1 MDAGEKNLGPAAEE
15 LRAELARRT
24 GTRAGEWHL
33 VLKARYGMLAAFEVL
48 RARGGEGS
56 VVTQPF
62 TCCTA
67 VDPIVS
73 ADLRPVYA
81 ELSPRSLAVDPEGL
95 SLPGD
100 VRAVV
105 LQNTCGIIHEGDASA
120 LARAA
125 HGVGAILVEDCA
137 HCVGRMA
144 RDAAGEPLA
153 DVSVHSFGVEK
164 MLRTSFGGAI
174 WVNPRMADASLR
186 AALESALDALPEMT
200 PSRQRATRLYRNE
213 IRVLNRLPR
222 PAARALRGAL
232 ERMGLFEPAVT
243 DAERSGRV
251 SGTPARPDEWV
262 CSRALE
268 ALSSEDAQLA
278 QRSEAVRAYTRALA
292 ASPLGTGAASPLEV
306 PRALVPEFSQP
317 LLTYPVFLADA
328 DGADRAVAEVLAA
341 GFYARP
347 WYRPLLYPGALDAGA
362 YELPAAGALP
372 LTERCSAGAVML
384 PTDVSPED
392 AERIAGIVVRVA
404 GR

>member
-1 MDAGEKNLGPAAEE
+1 MGAGEKSLGPAAEA

-24 GTRAGEWHL
+24 GTLPGEWHL
-33 VLKARYGMLAAFEVL
+33 VLKARYGMLAAFRAL
-48 RARGGEGS
+48 RARKGEGS

-73 ADLRPVYA
+73 AGLRPVYA
-81 ELSPRSLAVDPEGL
+81 ELSPRSLAIDPKGL
-95 SLPGD
+95 SLPPD

-105 LQNTCGIIHEGDASA
+105 LQNTCGIVHEGDAVA

-125 HGVGAILVEDCA
+125 HGAGALLVEDCA

-144 RDAAGEPLA
+144 KDAAGEPVA
-153 DVSVHSFGVEK
+153 DISVHSFGVEK
-164 MLRTSFGGAI
+164 MLPTHFGGAL
-174 WVNPRMADASLR
+174 WVSPRMADPALR
-186 AALESALDALPEMT
+186 AAVTSALDALPEMT
-200 PSRQRATRLYRNE
+200 SARRRAARLYRNE
-213 IRVLNRLPR
+213 IRVISRLPR

-232 ERMGLFEPAVT
+232 ERAGLFEAAVT
-243 DAERSGRV
+243 DAERTGEV
-251 SGTPARPDEWV
+251 SGAPARPDEWV

-278 QRSEAVRAYTRALA
+278 QRAEAVRAYTRALGA
-292 ASPLGTGAASPLEV
+292 VPLGPAAEGPLEA
-306 PRALVPEFSQP
+306 PGALDPEFSQP
-317 LLTYPVFLADA
+317 LLAYPVFLSDA
-328 DGADRAVAEVLAA
+328 ERADRAVAEVRAA

-362 YELPAAGALP
+362 YGLPAAGALP
-372 LTERCSAGAVML
+372 LTQRCSAGAVML
-384 PTDVSPED
+384 PTDVSAAD
-392 AERIAGIVVRVA
+392 AARIAAIVARVA